1 MEYFIYLYE
10 QIFLIK
16 TFNFQMKKIIGAW
29 SIIFF
34 LFSLNISFP
43 KDLSDKIGID
53 EQLGKTIPLDAVF
66 YDSKGNE
73 VTLKELINKPT
84 VIDFAY
90 YKCTGIC
97 TPLMTEVADVMNRVD
112 LRPGKDYQVITI
124 SFDEN
129 ELPKDAA
136 EKKVAMVNLLN
147 TGIPASSWWFLT
159 GDSLNIKRVT
169 NAAGFHFERKGNTF
183 LHVGVLI
190 FVSKNG
196 KICRY
201 LEPGFNYKGDFRILP
216 FDFKMAL
223 LDASKGQAIP
233 VIDKALR
240 YCFTYKPKNEAY
252 VLDVFKISG
261 ISIVLIVLGLFFFV
275 IKKPKKTI

>member
-1 MEYFIYLYE
+1 
-10 QIFLIK
+10 
-16 TFNFQMKKIIGAW
+16 MKKLIGAW
-29 SIIFF
+29 SFIIF
-34 LFSLNISFP
+34 LFCLSISYP
-43 KDLSDKIGID
+43 KDLSDKVGID
-53 EQLGKTIPLDAVF
+53 QQLGKTIPLDAVF

-73 VTLKELINKPT
+73 VTLRKLINKPT

-112 LRPGKDYQVITI
+112 LKPGKDYQVITI

-136 EKKVAMVNLLN
+136 EKKAAMTNLLN
-147 TGIPASSWWFLT
+147 SGIPVSSWWFLT
-159 GDSLNIKRVT
+159 GDSTNIRKVT
-169 NAAGFHFERKGNTF
+169 NAAGFHFERQGNTF
-183 LHVGVLI
+183 LHIGILM
-190 FVSKNG
+190 FVSKDG

-201 LEPGFNYKGDFRILP
+201 LEPGFNYKGNFRILP
-216 FDFKMAL
+216 LDFKMAL

-240 YCFTYKPKNEAY
+240 YCFSYQPKNKSY

-261 ISIVLIVLGLFFFV
+261 VSIVVMVTALFFFV
-275 IKKPKKTI
+275 IRKPKKDSKKIS